1 MMVLVLYLFCI
12 LFSVM
17 VVGLLF
23 LSIPVLLSYCIF
35 CEQMCCTCGIWMMQV
50 KSRLTWSEGD
60 VATDTSRSGETSVGS
75 ARPQS

>member
-1 MMVLVLYLFCI
+1 MLVLYLFCI

-23 LSIPVLLSYCIF
+23 LSIPALLSYCIF
-35 CEQMCCTCGIWMMQV
+35 CERMLHLWYLDDASQEQV
-50 KSRLTWSEGD
+50 TSSEAD
-60 VATDTSRSGETSVGS
+60 VATGTSRSGKTSVGS